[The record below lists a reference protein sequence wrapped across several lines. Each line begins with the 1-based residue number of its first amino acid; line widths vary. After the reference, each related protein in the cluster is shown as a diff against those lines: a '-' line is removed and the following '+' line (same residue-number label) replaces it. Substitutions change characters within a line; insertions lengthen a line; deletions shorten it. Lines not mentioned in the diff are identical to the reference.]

1 MKTSVT
7 SACLVTLSAAA
18 ATAGGIERTPQSAA
32 LLFEPGN
39 AVQLS
44 YGSAAP
50 AVDGTFPPNGASS
63 GDMAPTYGT
72 LTFGVKMAVTDRVD
86 LALIYDQS
94 VGADVDY
101 SDADATYPLRGTKAE
116 LTGSDITALL
126 RYRLAERVSVFGGVR
141 LQGIEAQLSGLSL
154 AGNAYGLD
162 VDRNHEAGYV
172 IGAAYEI
179 PDIALRVAL
188 TYNSEIEH
196 EFAATETLN
205 GTPIGATPFTTTIP
219 QSVNLEFQSGIA
231 EDTLLFGSIRWQ
243 DWSEFDITPVAYE
256 DRTGRS
262 LINYESDYVTYS
274 LGLGRRLNERWSGAV
289 TLTHEPA
296 NGDIQGNLAPR
307 DGYTAIGIG
316 ATYRIDRTEIGL
328 GLRYVWLGDA
338 TTQVIGAEFED
349 NEVLGVGLRLTQ
361 RF

>member
-1 MKTSVT
+1 MKTVVT
-7 SACLVTLSAAA
+7 SACLATLSAAA
-18 ATAGGIERTPQSAA
+18 AAAGGIERTPQSAA

-39 AVQLS
+39 AAQLS

-50 AVDGTFPPNGASS
+50 TVDGTFPINGASS
-63 GDMAPTYGT
+63 GDMAPTFGT
-72 LTFGVKMAVTDRVD
+72 LTFGVKMAVSDRVD

-101 SDADATYPLRGTKAE
+101 SDADAAYPLRGTTAE
-116 LTGSDITALL
+116 LTGSDLTALL
-126 RYRLAERVSVFGGVR
+126 RYRLAERVSVFGGLR
-141 LQGIEAQLSGLSL
+141 MQGIEAELSGLPIPGPAL
-154 AGNAYGLD
+154 YTLD
-162 VDRNHEAGYV
+162 VDRTREWGYV

-196 EFAATETLN
+196 GFTGTQTVNGVAVPDTE
-205 GTPIGATPFTTTIP
+205 FTTTIP
-219 QSVNLEFQSGIA
+219 QSLNLEFQSGIA

-243 DWSEFDITPVAYE
+243 DWSEFDITPVVAG
-256 DRTGRS
+256 TPLT
-262 LINYESDYVTYS
+262 LIDYESDYVTYS
-274 LGLGRRLNERWSGAV
+274 IGLGRRFSERWSGAV

-328 GLRYVWLGDA
+328 GLRYVRLGDA
-338 TTQVIGAEFED
+338 TTRSIGAKFED